1 MPKRKGM
8 GEAAAGPP
16 IAPKSIGKPAEARG
30 LRRLSEPA
38 EILGPDTGLQDRI
51 RIVVGLY
58 KTQKDAAKAAG
69 RTPESLQNWMKG
81 IAAPP
86 FDVMVNLALGKGV
99 RLDWLATGVG
109 PMMGTAAPG
118 PVEGFVYIPRYD
130 VRIGAGNGQIV
141 DTANLK
147 GFLAFREDWVRSRLR
162 RNPAYLA
169 VMEAFGDSMHPTI
182 KDGDIMLVDLSE
194 NTVRGPAVYAVVAGE
209 SAIVKR
215 IELKID
221 GSLLVKSDNPAY
233 DPIVLKGPEI
243 SELRVIGKV
252 VWSGGVI

>member
-1 MPKRKGM
+1 M
-8 GEAAAGPP
+8 GEAAAEPP
-16 IAPKSIGKPAEARG
+16 MAPKSLGNPAEPRG
-30 LRRLSEPA
+30 LRRFSEPA
-38 EILGPDTGLQDRI
+38 EILEPGAGLQDRI
-51 RIVVGLY
+51 RMVIALY
-58 KTQKDAAKAAG
+58 KTQKEAAKAAG

-81 IAAPP
+81 NAAPP
-86 FDVMVNLALGKGV
+86 FDVMVNLALDKGV
-99 RLDWLATGVG
+99 RLDWLATGIG
-109 PMMGTAAPG
+109 QMKGESSSGGA
-118 PVEGFVYIPRYD
+118 EGYVYIPRYD
-130 VRIGAGNGQIV
+130 VRVGAGNGQIV
-141 DTANLK
+141 DTTNLK

-209 SAIVKR
+209 AAIVKR

-233 DPIVLKGPEI
+233 EPIELKGPAI
-243 SELRVIGKV
+243 SDLRVIGKV
-252 VWSGGVI
+252 VWSGGLI